1 MAIYNILKAHA
12 QPFGFELKMVHLTLA
27 SCEIW

>member
-1 MAIYNILKAHA
+1 MATNTILKAHA

-27 SCEIW
+27 SCEI